1 MAKQRRQSGGGGK
14 PREIRIRRMPL
25 DEARWKLE
33 SELHDAFMQGVG
45 CVHVIHGIGQGR
57 LKAMALEIL
66 QGYDFCRVR
75 PPEDVA
81 VYNPGVLV
89 VDLFPP
95 DRATMRRYR

>member
-1 MAKQRRQSGGGGK
+1 MARRRNSPGRGGR
-14 PREIRIRRMPL
+14 PREIRIRRMAL

-33 SELHDAFMQGVG
+33 SELNEAFMQGVA

-57 LKAMALEIL
+57 LKAMALQVL
-66 QGYDFCRVR
+66 SGYDFCRVR
-75 PPEDVA
+75 SEEDTA

-95 DRATMRRYR
+95 DRATLRRYR